1 MDNVVINL
9 YDKESGPSNFLVEN
23 IDLLPGGKAL
33 DVAMGN
39 GRNAIFLAERGFH
52 VFGIDISREA
62 ITKAMELAAVS
73 NVNITARVADL
84 TTGSNI
90 QPGLYDVII
99 CFNYLQRS
107 LIPEIKKGLR
117 SGGVIVYETFIV
129 DQARYGKPKNPNHL
143 LKHNELLRMFRDFR
157 CIRYH
162 EGVLEDKKAVAG
174 IIAEKGL

>member
-1 MDNVVINL
+1 VISLNNKGL
-9 YDKESGPSNFLVEN
+9 DPSNFLVEN
-23 IDLLPGGKAL
+23 IDLLPGGNAL

-52 VFGIDISREA
+52 VFGIDISKEA
-62 ITKAMELAAVS
+62 ITEALELAAVS
-73 NVNITARVADL
+73 NVKLTAHVADL
-84 TTGSNI
+84 TTGSHI
-90 QPGLYDVII
+90 QPGIYDVII

-107 LIPEIKKGLR
+107 LIPEIKSGLR

-162 EGVLEDKKAVAG
+162 EGILEDKKAVAG
-174 IIAEKGL
+174 IIAEKGV

>member
-1 MDNVVINL
+1 MINL
-9 YDKESGPSNFLVEN
+9 YDKELDPSNFLVEN

-52 VFGIDISREA
+52 VFGIDISKEA
-62 ITKAMELAAVS
+62 ITEALELAAVS

-90 QPGLYDVII
+90 QPGIYDVII

-107 LIPEIKKGLR
+107 LIPEIKRGLR
-117 SGGVIVYETFIV
+117 SGGMIVYETFIV

-157 CIRYH
+157 CMRYH
-162 EGVLEDKKAVAG
+162 EGVLEEKKAVAG
-174 IIAEKGL
+174 IIAEKGV

>member
-1 MDNVVINL
+1 VISHH
-9 YDKESGPSNFLVEN
+9 DKGSDPSNFLVEN
-23 IDLLPGGKAL
+23 IDLLPGDNAL

-39 GRNAIFLAERGFH
+39 GRNAVFLAEKGFH
-52 VFGIDISREA
+52 VVGIDISKEA
-62 ITKAMELAAVS
+62 VAGALELAAVS
-73 NVNITARVADL
+73 KVNITTRVADL
-84 TTGSNI
+84 TTGFNI
-90 QPGLYDVII
+90 QPELYDVII

-107 LIPEIKKGLR
+107 LIPEIKNGLR

-129 DQARYGKPKNPNHL
+129 DQAGYGKPKNPNHL

-174 IIAEKGL
+174 IIAEKGA

>member
-1 MDNVVINL
+1 MISLNNKGLD
-9 YDKESGPSNFLVEN
+9 PSNFLVEN
-23 IDLLPGGKAL
+23 IDLLPGGNAL

-52 VFGIDISREA
+52 VFGIDISKEA
-62 ITKAMELAAVS
+62 ITEALELAAAS
-73 NVNITARVADL
+73 NVKLTAHVADL
-84 TTGSNI
+84 TTGSHI
-90 QPGLYDVII
+90 QPGIYDVII

-107 LIPEIKKGLR
+107 LIPEIKSGLR

-162 EGVLEDKKAVAG
+162 EGILEDKKAVAG
-174 IIAEKGL
+174 IIAEKGV

>member
-1 MDNVVINL
+1 MIEL
-9 YDKESGPSNFLVEN
+9 HDKGLNPSNFLVEN
-23 IDLLPGGKAL
+23 IDLLPGGHAL

-39 GRNAIFLAERGFH
+39 GRNAIYLAERGFH
-52 VFGIDISREA
+52 VLGIDISKEA
-62 ITKAMELAAVS
+62 ITEALELAAIS
-73 NVNITARVADL
+73 NVNITAHVADL
-84 TTGSNI
+84 TTGSHI
-90 QPGLYDVII
+90 QPGIYDLII

-107 LIPEIKKGLR
+107 LIPEIRRGLR

-162 EGVLEDKKAVAG
+162 EGVLEEKKAVAG
-174 IIAEKGL
+174 IIAEKGV